1 VKVLERV
8 LSGAGF
14 VRRKGIPGIADLIAH
29 HRILPLTHERSGLPL
44 DVVRAGPGLEE
55 QMLARAIRRRVGR
68 RSIPFVDT
76 NDLLVLK
83 VLAARPKDLEDVRA
97 LLRGGSTEIDL
108 ATTRAR
114 LRELGQLLDD
124 STLIEIF
131 EDQVKAA
138 RRKKRT

>member
-1 VKVLERV
+1 
-8 LSGAGF
+8 
-14 VRRKGIPGIADLIAH
+14 
-29 HRILPLTHERSGLPL
+29 
-44 DVVRAGPGLEE
+44 
-55 QMLARAIRRRVGR
+55 MLARAIRRRVGR

-108 ATTRAR
+108 ATTKAR